1 VCFLFCF
8 CNKILL
14 DFCFSHVMFFFF
26 LFHNLNLELGMFVF
40 LFWFRKLTYLIIFV
54 LVITKDQME
63 KKNAS
68 FLDV

>member
-1 VCFLFCF
+1 
-8 CNKILL
+8 
-14 DFCFSHVMFFFF
+14 MFFFF